1 MLTQH
6 FAYWPK
12 RVPHSLTIPETTLC
26 YNLEVSATRYPK
38 KKAIVYYGREI
49 TYRELADE
57 VNHLAGYLERSGVK
71 PGDRVLLLMQNCPQ
85 FIIGFYAILRAN
97 AVVVPLNSML
107 VTNELRYYA
116 QDSQADLVL
125 VGQDLYPQMV
135 PLLSEGTV
143 RRAVVAAYSDYRGEQ
158 LEFPVPEVVMAA
170 REAIEGPGVTLWVDA
185 LAEGGRSAAGPLPA
199 AGGEL
204 GPLLVGPDDLAVLP
218 YTSGTTG
225 RPKGCMHSH
234 RTVMANVVGG
244 VTWSQ
249 ASSESVV
256 LAALPLFHVTG
267 MQGSMNA
274 PIYRGACVVL
284 MTRWNRDTAAALIQR
299 ERVTSWGNISTMLI
313 DFLANP
319 RLGAYD
325 LSSLEGIGGGGAPL
339 PAAVGEQLL
348 ALTGLQYV
356 EGYGLS
362 ETMAQTHANPSDRAK
377 MQCLGIPVF
386 DLDARVVD
394 PTTLEEL
401 GPNTDGEIVVSG
413 PQVFLGYWNQ
423 PEETA
428 QAFVELE
435 GKRFLRTGDLGHYDE
450 EGYFFHTDRLKRMIN
465 ASGFKV
471 WPAEVETLLYR
482 HPAVQEACV
491 IASPDERRGETVKAL
506 VVLRES
512 HRGTIPAEILEWARG
527 TMAAYKC
534 PRSVELVDRLPKSA
548 SGKVLWRVLQE
559 QEHERVMHAL
569 GMQDQTGGG
578 E

>member
-26 YNLEVSATRYPK
+26 YNLDVSAARYPHK
-38 KKAIVYYGREI
+38 TAIVYYGREI
-49 TYRELADE
+49 TYRELASE
-57 VNHLAGYLERSGVK
+57 VNCLAGYLERSGIK
-71 PGDRVLLLMQNCPQ
+71 RGDRVLLLMQNCPQ

-97 AVVVPLNSML
+97 AVVAPMNSML

-116 QDSQADLVL
+116 QDSQAELAL
-125 VGQDLYPQMV
+125 VGQDLYPRIA
-135 PLLSEGTV
+135 PLLREGTL
-143 RRAVVAAYSDYRGEQ
+143 RRIVVAAYSEYADSLAGM
-158 LEFPVPEVVMAA
+158 PMPEEVAAA
-170 REAIEGPGVTLWVDA
+170 RETIADSDVTLWADA
-185 LAEGGRSAAGPLPA
+185 LAQGGEPGPLV
-199 AGGEL
+199 
-204 GPLLVGPDDLAVLP
+204 VGPDDLAVLP

-225 RPKGCMHSH
+225 SPKGCMHSH

-256 LAALPLFHVTG
+256 LASLPLFHVTG

-274 PIYRGACVVL
+274 PIYRGASVAL
-284 MTRWNRDTAAALIQR
+284 MTRWNRDTAAELIQR
-299 ERVTSWGNISTMLI
+299 YRVTGWGNISTMMI

-319 RLGAYD
+319 RIGEYD
-325 LSSLEGIGGGGAPL
+325 LSSLEAIGGGGAPL
-339 PAAVGEQLL
+339 PAAVGERLL
-348 ALTGLQYV
+348 AMTGLQYV

-362 ETMAQTHANPSDRAK
+362 ETMAQTHVNPSDRAK

-394 PTTLEEL
+394 PVTLVEL
-401 GPNTDGEIVVSG
+401 GPNADGEILVSG
-413 PQVFLGYWNQ
+413 PQVFLGYWDR

-428 QAFVELE
+428 RAFVELD
-435 GKRFLRTGDLGHYDE
+435 GKRFLRTGDLGHYDD
-450 EGYFFHTDRLKRMIN
+450 EGYFFHTDRIKRMIN

-471 WPAEVETLLYR
+471 WPAEVEMQLYR
-482 HPAVQEACV
+482 HPAVGEACV

-512 HRGTIPAEILEWARG
+512 HKDTTPEEIIAWTHGE
-527 TMAAYKC
+527 MAAYKC
-534 PRSVELVDRLPKSA
+534 PRSVEIVESLPKSA
-548 SGKVLWRVLQE
+548 SGKVLWRALQE
-559 QEHERVMHAL
+559 QERERDRRGA
-569 GMQDQTGGG
+569 G

>member
-12 RVPHSLTIPETTLC
+12 RVPYSLTIPETTLC
-26 YNLEVSATRYPK
+26 YNLDVSAMRYPRK
-38 KKAIVYYGREI
+38 TAIVYYGREI
-49 TYRELADE
+49 TYRELASE
-57 VNHLAGYLERSGVK
+57 VNRLAGYLERSGVK
-71 PGDRVLLLMQNCPQ
+71 RGDRVLLQMQNCPQ

-97 AVVVPLNSML
+97 AVVVPMNTML

-116 QDSQADLVL
+116 QDSQAELVL
-125 VGQDLYPQMV
+125 VGQDLYPQMA
-135 PLLSEGTV
+135 PLLREETA
-143 RRAVVAAYSDYRGEQ
+143 RRAVVAAYSDYRGDQ
-158 LEFPVPEVVMAA
+158 PGVPLPEVVAAA
-170 REAIEGPGVTLWVDA
+170 RETITEPGVTLWVDA
-185 LAEGGRSAAGPLPA
+185 MAAS
-199 AGGEL
+199 GEP

-234 RTVMANVVGG
+234 RTVMANVAGG

-256 LAALPLFHVTG
+256 LSSLPLFHVTG

-284 MTRWNRDTAAALIQR
+284 MTRWNRDTAAELIQR
-299 ERVTSWGNISTMLI
+299 YRVTGWSNISTMMI

-319 RLGAYD
+319 RISEYD
-325 LSSLEGIGGGGAPL
+325 LSSLEGIGGGGSPL
-339 PAAVGEQLL
+339 PAAVGERLL
-348 ALTGLQYV
+348 AMTGLQYV

-377 MQCLGIPVF
+377 MQCLGIPLF

-394 PTTLEEL
+394 PATLEEL
-401 GPNTDGEIVVSG
+401 GPNANGEILVSG
-413 PQVFLGYWNQ
+413 PQMFLGYWNQ

-428 QAFVELE
+428 QAFVELD

-450 EGYFFHTDRLKRMIN
+450 EGYFFHTDRIKRMIN

-471 WPAEVETLLYR
+471 WPAEVEMLLYR

-512 HRGTIPAEILEWARG
+512 HRGTRPGEIIAWARG
-527 TMAAYKC
+527 EMAAYKC
-534 PRSVELVDRLPKSA
+534 PHSVEIVESLPKSA
-548 SGKVLWRVLQE
+548 SGKVLWRALQE
-559 QEHERVMHAL
+559 QERERVTHEADV
-569 GMQDQTGGG
+569 QAQAGGG

>member
-12 RVPHSLTIPETTLC
+12 RVPYSLTIPETTLC
-26 YNLEVSATRYPK
+26 YNLDVSATRYPHK
-38 KKAIVYYGREI
+38 TAIVYYGREI
-49 TYRELADE
+49 TYRELASE
-57 VNHLAGYLERSGVK
+57 VNRLAGYLERSGVQQ
-71 PGDRVLLLMQNCPQ
+71 GDRVLLQMQNCPQ

-97 AVVVPLNSML
+97 AVVAPMNSML

-116 QDSQADLVL
+116 QDSQAELVL
-125 VGQDLYPQMV
+125 VGQDLYPQMA
-135 PLLSEGTV
+135 PLLREETV
-143 RRAVVAAYSDYRGEQ
+143 RRAVVAAYSDYRGDQ
-158 LEFPVPEVVMAA
+158 AGVPVPEVVAAA
-170 REAIEGPGVTLWVDA
+170 RETIAEPGVTLWVDA
-185 LAEGGRSAAGPLPA
+185 MA
-199 AGGEL
+199 AGGEP

-234 RTVMANVVGG
+234 RTVMANVAGG

-256 LAALPLFHVTG
+256 LSSLPLFHVTG

-284 MTRWNRDTAAALIQR
+284 MTRWNRDTAAELIQR
-299 ERVTSWGNISTMLI
+299 YRVTGWSNISTMMI

-319 RLGAYD
+319 RISEYD

-339 PAAVGEQLL
+339 PAAVGERLL
-348 ALTGLQYV
+348 AMTGLQYV

-377 MQCLGIPVF
+377 MQCLGVPLF

-394 PTTLEEL
+394 PATLEEL
-401 GPNTDGEIVVSG
+401 GPNADGEILVSG

-428 QAFVELE
+428 QAFVELD
-435 GKRFLRTGDLGHYDE
+435 GQRFLRTGDLGHYDE
-450 EGYFFHTDRLKRMIN
+450 EGYFFHTDRIKRMIN

-471 WPAEVETLLYR
+471 WPAEVEMLLYR

-512 HRGTIPAEILEWARG
+512 HRGTTPGEIIAWARG
-527 TMAAYKC
+527 EMAAYKC
-534 PRSVELVDRLPKSA
+534 PHSVEIVERLPKSA
-548 SGKVLWRVLQE
+548 SGKVQWRVLQE
-559 QEHERVMHAL
+559 QERARVTHEAGVQAQAGR
-569 GMQDQTGGG
+569 G

>member
-1 MLTQH
+1 MVTQH

-12 RVPHSLTIPETTLC
+12 RVPHSLTIPETTLS
-26 YNLEVSATRYPK
+26 YNLEVSATRYPNK
-38 KKAIVYYGREI
+38 TAIVYYGREM
-49 TYRELADE
+49 TYRELASE
-57 VNHLAGYLERSGVK
+57 VNRLAGYLERSGVK
-71 PGDRVLLLMQNCPQ
+71 RGDRVLLLMQNCPQ

-116 QDSQADLVL
+116 QDSQAELVL
-125 VGQDLYPQMV
+125 VGQDLYPQMT
-135 PLLSEGTV
+135 LLLREGTV
-143 RRAVVAAYSDYRGEQ
+143 RRAVVAAYSDYRGDQ
-158 LEFPVPEVVMAA
+158 PGVPVPEVVAAA
-170 REAIEGPGVTLWVDA
+170 RETIAEPGVTLWVDA
-185 LAEGGRSAAGPLPA
+185 LA
-199 AGGEL
+199 AGGEP
-204 GPLLVGPDDLAVLP
+204 GPLLVGPDVLAVLP

-234 RTVMANVVGG
+234 RTVMANVAGG

-284 MTRWNRDTAAALIQR
+284 MTRWNRDTAAELIQR
-299 ERVTSWGNISTMLI
+299 YRVTGWGNISTMMI

-319 RLGAYD
+319 RIGEYD

-339 PAAVGEQLL
+339 PAAVGERLL
-348 ALTGLQYV
+348 AMTGLQYV

-386 DLDARVVD
+386 DLDARVVE

-401 GPNTDGEIVVSG
+401 GPNQDGEILVSG
-413 PQVFLGYWNQ
+413 PQVFLGYWNK
-423 PEETA
+423 PDETA
-428 QAFVELE
+428 QAFVELD
-435 GKRFLRTGDLGHYDE
+435 GKRFFRTGDLGHYDE

-465 ASGFKV
+465 AAGFKV

-512 HRGTIPAEILEWARG
+512 HRGTTPEEIIEWARG
-527 TMAAYKC
+527 EMAAYKC
-534 PRSVELVDRLPKSA
+534 PHRVEIVETLPKSA

-559 QEHERVMHAL
+559 QERERVTREA
-569 GMQDQTGGG
+569 GAQAQAGGG

>member
-1 MLTQH
+1 MVTQH
-6 FAYWPK
+6 FAFWPK

-26 YNLEVSATRYPK
+26 YNLEVSATRYPNK
-38 KKAIVYYGREI
+38 TAIVYYGRAI
-49 TYRELADE
+49 TYRELASQ
-57 VNHLAGYLERSGVK
+57 VNRLAGYLQRSGVK
-71 PGDRVLLLMQNCPQ
+71 QGDRVLLLMQNCPQ

-97 AVVVPLNSML
+97 AVVVPMNSML

-116 QDSQADLVL
+116 QDSQAELVL
-125 VGQDLYPQMV
+125 VGQDLYPQMA
-135 PLLSEGTV
+135 PLLREGTV
-143 RRAVVAAYSDYRGEQ
+143 RRAIVAAYSDYRGDQ
-158 LEFPVPEVVMAA
+158 PGVAVPEVVAAA
-170 REAIEGPGVTLWVDA
+170 RETITEPGVTLWADA
-185 LAEGGRSAAGPLPA
+185 LA
-199 AGGEL
+199 AGGEP

-234 RTVMANVVGG
+234 RTVMANVAGG

-274 PIYRGACVVL
+274 PIYRGGCVVL
-284 MTRWNRDTAAALIQR
+284 MTRWNRDTAAELIQR
-299 ERVTSWGNISTMLI
+299 ERVTGWGNISTMMI

-319 RLGAYD
+319 RIGEYD

-339 PAAVGEQLL
+339 PAAVGERLL
-348 ALTGLQYV
+348 AMTGLQYV

-377 MQCLGIPVF
+377 LQCLGIPVF

-394 PTTLEEL
+394 PATLQEL
-401 GPNTDGEIVVSG
+401 GPNVDGEILVSG
-413 PQVFLGYWNQ
+413 PQVFLGYWNK

-428 QAFVELE
+428 QAFVELD

-450 EGYFFHTDRLKRMIN
+450 EGYFFHTDRIKRMIN
-465 ASGFKV
+465 TSGFKV
-471 WPAEVETLLYR
+471 WPAEVESLLYR

-506 VVLRES
+506 VVLRDS
-512 HRGTIPAEILEWARG
+512 HRGTTPEEIIAWAHG
-527 TMAAYKC
+527 EMAAYKC
-534 PRSVELVDRLPKSA
+534 PRGVEMVDSLPKSA
-548 SGKVLWRVLQE
+548 SGKVLWRMLQE
-559 QEHERVMHAL
+559 QERERVAHEAGVQA
-569 GMQDQTGGG
+569 GMQAQPGGG
-578 E
+578 V

>member
-1 MLTQH
+1 MVTQH

-12 RVPHSLTIPETTLC
+12 RVPHSLTIPETTLS
-26 YNLEVSATRYPK
+26 YNLEVSATRYPNK
-38 KKAIVYYGREI
+38 TAIVYYGREM
-49 TYRELADE
+49 TYRELASE
-57 VNHLAGYLERSGVK
+57 VNRLAGYLERSGVK
-71 PGDRVLLLMQNCPQ
+71 RGDRVLLLMQNCPQ

-116 QDSQADLVL
+116 QDSQAELVL
-125 VGQDLYPQMV
+125 VGQDLYPQMT
-135 PLLSEGTV
+135 LLLREGTV
-143 RRAVVAAYSDYRGEQ
+143 RRAVVAAYSDYRGDQ
-158 LEFPVPEVVMAA
+158 PGVPVPEVVAAA
-170 REAIEGPGVTLWVDA
+170 RETIAEPGVTLWVDA
-185 LAEGGRSAAGPLPA
+185 LA
-199 AGGEL
+199 AGGEP
-204 GPLLVGPDDLAVLP
+204 GPLLVGPDVLAVLP

-234 RTVMANVVGG
+234 RTVMANVAGG

-284 MTRWNRDTAAALIQR
+284 MTRWNRDTAAELIQR
-299 ERVTSWGNISTMLI
+299 YRVTGWGNISTMMI

-319 RLGAYD
+319 RIGEYD

-339 PAAVGEQLL
+339 PAAVGERLL
-348 ALTGLQYV
+348 AMTGLQYV

-386 DLDARVVD
+386 DLDARVVE

-401 GPNTDGEIVVSG
+401 GPNQDGEILVSG

-423 PEETA
+423 PDETA
-428 QAFVELE
+428 QAFVELD
-435 GKRFLRTGDLGHYDE
+435 GKRFFRTGDLGHYDE

-465 ASGFKV
+465 AAGFKV

-512 HRGTIPAEILEWARG
+512 HRGTTPEEIIEWARG
-527 TMAAYKC
+527 EMAAYKC
-534 PRSVELVDRLPKSA
+534 PHRVEIVETLPKSA

-559 QEHERVMHAL
+559 QERERVTREA
-569 GMQDQTGGG
+569 GAQAQAGGG

>member
-1 MLTQH
+1 
-6 FAYWPK
+6 
-12 RVPHSLTIPETTLC
+12 
-26 YNLEVSATRYPK
+26 
-38 KKAIVYYGREI
+38 
-49 TYRELADE
+49 
-57 VNHLAGYLERSGVK
+57 
-71 PGDRVLLLMQNCPQ
+71 VLLMMQNCPQ

-97 AVVVPLNSML
+97 AVVTPLSSML
-107 VTNELRYYA
+107 VTNELRHYA
-116 QDSQADLVL
+116 RDSQAEVAL
-125 VGQDLYPQMV
+125 VGQELYPQLA
-135 PLLSEGTV
+135 PLLREGTV
-143 RRAVVAAYSDYRGEQ
+143 RRTVVAAYSEYRGDLADIQ
-158 LEFPVPEVVMAA
+158 APEVVMAA
-170 REAIEGPGVTLWVDA
+170 REAITEPGVTLWADA
-185 LAEGGRSAAGPLPA
+185 LA
-199 AGGEL
+199 AGGEP
-204 GPLLVGPDDLAVLP
+204 GPLVVGPDDLAVLP

-225 RPKGCMHSH
+225 TPRGCMHSH

-244 VTWSQ
+244 VTWNQ
-249 ASSESVV
+249 ATSESVT

-284 MTRWNRDTAAALIQR
+284 MTRWNRDTAAELIQR
-299 ERVTSWGNISTMLI
+299 YRVTGWGNISTMMI

-319 RLGAYD
+319 RVGEYD

-339 PAAVGEQLL
+339 PAAVGERLL
-348 ALTGLQYV
+348 AMTGLQYV
-356 EGYGLS
+356 EGYGLT

-377 MQCLGIPVF
+377 LQCLGIPVF

-394 PTTLEEL
+394 PATLDEL
-401 GPNTDGEIVVSG
+401 GPNTDGEILVSG

-428 QAFVELE
+428 RSFVELD
-435 GKRFLRTGDLGHYDE
+435 GKRFFRTGDLGHYDE

-506 VVLRES
+506 VVLRAG
-512 HRGTIPAEILEWARG
+512 HGGTTPEEIIAWARG
-527 TMAAYKC
+527 EMAAYKC
-534 PRSVELVDRLPKSA
+534 PRGVEMVERLPKSP
-548 SGKVLWRVLQE
+548 SGKVLWRTLQE
-559 QEHERVMHAL
+559 QERERVTRRP
-569 GMQDQTGGG
+569 DVD

>member
-12 RVPHSLTIPETTLC
+12 RVPYSLTIPETTLC
-26 YNLEVSATRYPK
+26 YNLDVSAARYPRK
-38 KKAIVYYGREI
+38 TAIVYYGREI
-49 TYRELADE
+49 AYRELASE
-57 VNHLAGYLERSGVK
+57 VNRLAGYLERSGVK
-71 PGDRVLLLMQNCPQ
+71 RGDRVLLQMQNCPQ

-97 AVVVPLNSML
+97 AVVVPMNSML

-116 QDSQADLVL
+116 QDSQAELVL
-125 VGQDLYPQMV
+125 VGQDLYPQLV
-135 PLLSEGTV
+135 PLLREGTV
-143 RRAVVAAYSDYRGEQ
+143 RRAVVAAYSEYRGDQ
-158 LEFPVPEVVMAA
+158 PGVPVPKVVAAEREVIA
-170 REAIEGPGVTLWVDA
+170 ELGVTLWADA
-185 LAEGGRSAAGPLPA
+185 MA
-199 AGGEL
+199 AGGEP
-204 GPLLVGPDDLAVLP
+204 GPLLVGPDSLAVLP

-234 RTVMANVVGG
+234 RTVMANVAGG

-256 LAALPLFHVTG
+256 LSALPLFHVTG

-284 MTRWNRDTAAALIQR
+284 MTRWNRDTAAELIQR
-299 ERVTSWGNISTMLI
+299 YRVTGWSNISTMMI

-319 RLGAYD
+319 RLGEYD

-339 PAAVGEQLL
+339 PAAVGERLL

-377 MQCLGIPVF
+377 MQCLGIPLF

-401 GPNTDGEIVVSG
+401 GPHADGEILVSG

-428 QAFVELE
+428 QAFVELDD
-435 GKRFLRTGDLGHYDE
+435 KRFFRTGDLGHYDE
-450 EGYFFHTDRLKRMIN
+450 EGYFFHTDRIKRMIN

-471 WPAEVETLLYR
+471 WPAEVEMLLYR

-512 HRGTIPAEILEWARG
+512 HRGTVPEEIIEWARG
-527 TMAAYKC
+527 EMAAYKC
-534 PRSVELVDRLPKSA
+534 PHRVEMVESLPKSA

-559 QEHERVMHAL
+559 QERERATGEAGL
-569 GMQDQTGGG
+569 EAQAGGG

>member
-1 MLTQH
+1 MVVTQH

-26 YNLEVSATRYPK
+26 YNLDVSATRYPNK
-38 KKAIVYYGREI
+38 TAIVYYGREI
-49 TYRELADE
+49 TYRELASE
-57 VNHLAGYLERSGVK
+57 VNRLAGYLERSGVK
-71 PGDRVLLLMQNCPQ
+71 RGDRVLLFMQNCPQ
-85 FIIGFYAILRAN
+85 FIIAFYAVLRAN
-97 AVVVPLNSML
+97 AVVVPMSSML

-116 QDSQADLVL
+116 QDSQAVLVL
-125 VGQDLYPQMV
+125 TGQDIYPQIA
-135 PLLSEGTV
+135 PLLQEGTL
-143 RRAVVAAYSDYRGEQ
+143 RQAVVAAYADYRGD
-158 LEFPVPEVVMAA
+158 LPGVPVPEVASAA
-170 REAIEGPGVTLWVDA
+170 REPIAEPGVTLWADA
-185 LAEGGRSAAGPLPA
+185 LA
-199 AGGEL
+199 AGGEP

-225 RPKGCMHSH
+225 KPKGCMHSH

-244 VTWSQ
+244 ITWTQ
-249 ASSESVV
+249 ATSESVV
-256 LAALPLFHVTG
+256 LASLPLFHVTG

-284 MTRWNRDTAAALIQR
+284 MTRWNREAAAELIQR
-299 ERVTSWGNISTMLI
+299 YRVTGWTNISTMLI

-319 RLGAYD
+319 RIGEYD

-339 PAAVGEQLL
+339 PAAVGERLL
-348 ALTGLQYV
+348 AMTGLQYV

-362 ETMAQTHANPSDRAK
+362 ETMAQTHTNPSDRAK
-377 MQCLGIPVF
+377 LQCLGIPVF

-394 PTTLEEL
+394 PATLQEL
-401 GPNTDGEIVVSG
+401 GPNEDGEILVSG
-413 PQVFLGYWNQ
+413 PQVFLGYWNK
-423 PEETA
+423 PEETE
-428 QAFVELE
+428 QAFVELD
-435 GKRFLRTGDLGHYDE
+435 GKHFFRTGDLGHYDE

-471 WPAEVETLLYR
+471 WPAEVEALLYR

-512 HRGTIPAEILEWARG
+512 HRATTAEEIVAWARG
-527 TMAAYKC
+527 EMAAYKC
-534 PRSVELVDRLPKSA
+534 PRSVELVESLPKSA

-559 QEHERVMHAL
+559 QERARAAHEASVQAQA
-569 GMQDQTGGG
+569 GASPVQP
-578 E
+578 

>member
-26 YNLEVSATRYPK
+26 YNLDVSATRYPRK
-38 KKAIVYYGREI
+38 TAIVYYGREI
-49 TYRELADE
+49 TYRALASE
-57 VNHLAGYLERSGVK
+57 VNCLAGYLVRSGVK
-71 PGDRVLLLMQNCPQ
+71 RGDRVLLQMQNCPQ
-85 FIIGFYAILRAN
+85 FIIGYYAILRAN

-107 VTNELRYYA
+107 VTNELRHYV
-116 QDSQADLVL
+116 QDSQAELML
-125 VGQDLYPQMV
+125 VGQDVYPQMV
-135 PLLSEGTV
+135 PLLREGTV
-143 RRAVVAAYSDYRGEQ
+143 RRAVVVAYSDYRGDQ
-158 LEFPVPEVVMAA
+158 PGVPMPDVVAAA
-170 REAIEGPGVTLWVDA
+170 REMIAEPGVMLWVDA
-185 LAEGGRSAAGPLPA
+185 MA
-199 AGGEL
+199 AGGEP

-234 RTVMANVVGG
+234 RTVMANVAGG
-244 VTWSQ
+244 ATWSQ

-256 LAALPLFHVTG
+256 LSALPLFHVTG
-267 MQGSMNA
+267 MQGSMNT

-284 MTRWNRDTAAALIQR
+284 MTRWNRDTAAELIQR
-299 ERVTSWGNISTMLI
+299 YRVTSWSNISTMMI

-319 RLGAYD
+319 RIGEFD

-339 PAAVGEQLL
+339 PAVVGERLL
-348 ALTGLQYV
+348 TMTGLQYV

-377 MQCLGIPVF
+377 MQCLGIPLF
-386 DLDARVVD
+386 DLDARVVE
-394 PTTLEEL
+394 PATLEEM
-401 GPNTDGEIVVSG
+401 GPNVDGEILVSG
-413 PQVFLGYWNQ
+413 PQVFLGYWNK

-428 QAFVELE
+428 QAFVELD
-435 GKRFLRTGDLGHYDE
+435 GKRFFRTGDLGHYDE
-450 EGYFFHTDRLKRMIN
+450 EGYFFHTDRIKRMIN

-471 WPAEVETLLYR
+471 WPAEVEMLLYR
-482 HPAVQEACV
+482 YPAVQEACV

-512 HRGTIPAEILEWARG
+512 HRGTTPEEIIAWARG
-527 TMAAYKC
+527 EMAAYKC
-534 PRSVELVDRLPKSA
+534 PHSVEIVESLPKSA

-559 QEHERVMHAL
+559 QERERVTREA
-569 GMQDQTGGG
+569 GAQAQTGGG
-578 E
+578 A

>member
-1 MLTQH
+1 
-6 FAYWPK
+6 
-12 RVPHSLTIPETTLC
+12 
-26 YNLEVSATRYPK
+26 
-38 KKAIVYYGREI
+38 
-49 TYRELADE
+49 
-57 VNHLAGYLERSGVK
+57 
-71 PGDRVLLLMQNCPQ
+71 
-85 FIIGFYAILRAN
+85 
-97 AVVVPLNSML
+97 
-107 VTNELRYYA
+107 
-116 QDSQADLVL
+116 
-125 VGQDLYPQMV
+125 
-135 PLLSEGTV
+135 
-143 RRAVVAAYSDYRGEQ
+143 VAAYSDYRGDQ
-158 LEFPVPEVVMAA
+158 PGVPLPEVVAAA
-170 REAIEGPGVTLWVDA
+170 RETITEPGVTLWVDA
-185 LAEGGRSAAGPLPA
+185 MAAS
-199 AGGEL
+199 GEP

-234 RTVMANVVGG
+234 RTVMANVAGG

-256 LAALPLFHVTG
+256 LSSLPLFHVTG

-284 MTRWNRDTAAALIQR
+284 MTRWNRDTAAELIQR
-299 ERVTSWGNISTMLI
+299 YRVTGWSNISTMMI

-319 RLGAYD
+319 RISEYD

-339 PAAVGEQLL
+339 PAAVGERLL
-348 ALTGLQYV
+348 AMTGLQYV

-377 MQCLGIPVF
+377 MQCLGIPLF

-394 PTTLEEL
+394 PATLEEL
-401 GPNTDGEIVVSG
+401 GPNANGEILVSG
-413 PQVFLGYWNQ
+413 PQMFLGYWNQ

-428 QAFVELE
+428 QAFVELD

-450 EGYFFHTDRLKRMIN
+450 EGYFFHTDRIKRMIN

-471 WPAEVETLLYR
+471 WPAEVEMLLYR

-512 HRGTIPAEILEWARG
+512 HRGTRPGEIIAWARG
-527 TMAAYKC
+527 EMAAYKC
-534 PRSVELVDRLPKSA
+534 PHSVEIVESLPKSA
-548 SGKVLWRVLQE
+548 SGKVLWRALQE
-559 QEHERVMHAL
+559 QERERVTHEA
-569 GMQDQTGGG
+569 GVQAQAGGG

>member
-1 MLTQH
+1 MVTQH
-6 FAYWPK
+6 FAFWPK

-26 YNLEVSATRYPK
+26 YNLEVSATRYPNK
-38 KKAIVYYGREI
+38 TAIVYYGRAI
-49 TYRELADE
+49 TYRELASQ
-57 VNHLAGYLERSGVK
+57 VNRLAGYLQRSGVNR
-71 PGDRVLLLMQNCPQ
+71 GDRVLLLMQNCPQ

-97 AVVVPLNSML
+97 AVVVPMNSML

-116 QDSQADLVL
+116 QDSQAELVL
-125 VGQDLYPQMV
+125 VGQDLYPQMA
-135 PLLSEGTV
+135 PLLREGTV
-143 RRAVVAAYSDYRGEQ
+143 RRAVVAAYSDYAGEQ
-158 LEFPVPEVVMAA
+158 PGVAVPEVVAAA
-170 REAIEGPGVTLWVDA
+170 REAIAEPGVTLWMDA
-185 LAEGGRSAAGPLPA
+185 LA
-199 AGGEL
+199 AGGEP

-234 RTVMANVVGG
+234 RTVMANVAGG

-274 PIYRGACVVL
+274 PIYRGGCVVL
-284 MTRWNRDTAAALIQR
+284 MTRWNRDTAAELIQR
-299 ERVTSWGNISTMLI
+299 ERVTGWGNISTMMI

-319 RLGAYD
+319 RIGEYD

-339 PAAVGEQLL
+339 PAAVGERLL
-348 ALTGLQYV
+348 AMTGLQYV

-394 PTTLEEL
+394 PATLEEL
-401 GPNTDGEIVVSG
+401 GPNVDGEILVSG
-413 PQVFLGYWNQ
+413 PQVFLGYWNK

-428 QAFVELE
+428 QAFVELD

-450 EGYFFHTDRLKRMIN
+450 EGYFFHTDRIKRMIN

-471 WPAEVETLLYR
+471 WPAEVESLLYR

-512 HRGTIPAEILEWARG
+512 HRGTTTPEEIIAWAHG
-527 TMAAYKC
+527 EMAAYKC
-534 PRSVELVDRLPKSA
+534 PRSVEMVDSLPKSA

-559 QEHERVMHAL
+559 QERARVARAA
-569 GMQDQTGGG
+569 GVQAQSGGG
-578 E
+578 A

>member
-1 MLTQH
+1 MLRQH

-12 RVPHSLTIPETTLC
+12 RVPYSLTIPETTLC
-26 YNLEVSATRYPK
+26 YNLDVSAMRYPRK
-38 KKAIVYYGREI
+38 TAIVYYGREI
-49 TYRELADE
+49 TYRELASE
-57 VNHLAGYLERSGVK
+57 VNRLAGYLERSGVK
-71 PGDRVLLLMQNCPQ
+71 RGDRVLLQMQNCPQ

-97 AVVVPLNSML
+97 AVVVPMNTML
-107 VTNELRYYA
+107 VTNELRSYA
-116 QDSQADLVL
+116 QDSQAELVL
-125 VGQDLYPQMV
+125 VGQDLYPQMA
-135 PLLSEGTV
+135 PLLREGTV
-143 RRAVVAAYSDYRGEQ
+143 RRAMVAAYSDYRGDQ
-158 LEFPVPEVVMAA
+158 PGVPLPEVVAAA
-170 REAIEGPGVTLWVDA
+170 RETIAEPGVTLWVDA
-185 LAEGGRSAAGPLPA
+185 IA
-199 AGGEL
+199 AGGEP

-234 RTVMANVVGG
+234 RTVMANVAGG

-256 LAALPLFHVTG
+256 LSSLPLFHVTG

-284 MTRWNRDTAAALIQR
+284 MTRWNRDTAAELIQR
-299 ERVTSWGNISTMLI
+299 YRVTGWSNISTMMI

-319 RLGAYD
+319 RISEYD

-339 PAAVGEQLL
+339 PAAVGERLL
-348 ALTGLQYV
+348 AMTGLQYV

-377 MQCLGIPVF
+377 MQCLGVPLF

-394 PTTLEEL
+394 PATLEEL
-401 GPNTDGEIVVSG
+401 GANANGEILVSG

-428 QAFVELE
+428 QAFVELD
-435 GKRFLRTGDLGHYDE
+435 GKHFLRTGDLGHYDE
-450 EGYFFHTDRLKRMIN
+450 EGYFFHTDRIKRMIN

-512 HRGTIPAEILEWARG
+512 HRGTTPGEIIAWARG
-527 TMAAYKC
+527 EMAAYKC
-534 PRSVELVDRLPKSA
+534 PHSVEIVESLPKSA
-548 SGKVLWRVLQE
+548 SGKVLWRALQE
-559 QEHERVMHAL
+559 QERERVTHEVGVQAQVNASPAQPKRAL
-569 GMQDQTGGG
+569 
-578 E
+578 

>member
-1 MLTQH
+1 MLTRH
-6 FAYWPK
+6 FAYWPR

-26 YNLEVSATRYPK
+26 YNLEVSATRYPNK
-38 KKAIVYYGREI
+38 TAIVYYGREI
-49 TYRELADE
+49 TYRALAAE
-57 VNHLAGYLERSGVK
+57 VNRLAGHLERSGVK
-71 PGDRVLLLMQNCPQ
+71 RGDRVLLVMQNCPQ
-85 FIIGFYAILRAN
+85 FIISYYAILRAN
-97 AVVVPLNSML
+97 AVVVPLNAML

-116 QDSQADLVL
+116 QDSQAELAL
-125 VGQDLYPQMV
+125 IGQDVYPQMA
-135 PLLSEGTV
+135 PLLREGTV
-143 RRAVVAAYSDYRGEQ
+143 RRAVVAAYSDYCDDQ
-158 LEFPVPEVVMAA
+158 LAVPVPDVVAA
-170 REAIEGPGVTLWVDA
+170 PRETITEPGVMLWGDA
-185 LAEGGRSAAGPLPA
+185 LA
-199 AGGEL
+199 AGGEP

-225 RPKGCMHSH
+225 RPKGCRHSH
-234 RTVMANVVGG
+234 RTVMANVAGG

-267 MQGSMNA
+267 MQGGMNA
-274 PIYRGACVVL
+274 PLYRGACVVL
-284 MTRWNRDTAAALIQR
+284 MTRWNRDAAAELIQR
-299 ERVTSWGNISTMLI
+299 YRVTGWSNISTMMI

-319 RLGAYD
+319 RIGEYD
-325 LSSLEGIGGGGAPL
+325 LSSLEAIGGGGAPL
-339 PAAVGEQLL
+339 PAAIGERLL
-348 ALTGLQYV
+348 AMTGLSYV

-362 ETMAQTHANPSDRAK
+362 ETMAQTHINPSDRAK
-377 MQCLGIPVF
+377 LQCLGIPVF
-386 DLDARVVD
+386 DLDARVVE

-401 GPNTDGEIVVSG
+401 GPNTDGEILVAG
-413 PQVFLGYWNQ
+413 PQVFLGYWNK

-435 GKRFLRTGDLGHYDE
+435 GKRFLRTGDLGHYDD

-506 VVLRES
+506 VVLRAG
-512 HRGTIPAEILEWARG
+512 HAGTTPADLIEWARG
-527 TMAAYKC
+527 EMAAYKV
-534 PRSVELVDRLPKSA
+534 PRNVEFVESLPKSA

-559 QEHERVMHAL
+559 RERERVTHAADA
-569 GMQDQTGGG
+569 QAPVSEG